1 MPVLDIIPRHTPM
14 KIIPRAILSVAI
26 AICCCTG
33 ALPAQDRPG
42 QYDRA
47 DIEIGSRLYATQCV
61 ACHGPNGDMITGI
74 DLRRGLFKTAFSDED
89 LTRVLTTGR
98 PDAGMPAFGT
108 LQPREMTGIVAFIR
122 AGFDASAS
130 VKLGDPARG
139 QALFSGKGAC
149 GSCHR
154 VNGRGPRL
162 ASDLSDIGAIRTPA
176 SLQRTLLDPARSLI
190 PANRSVVAVTR
201 EGKSIRGRRLN
212 EDTYTIQLIDDEERL
227 VSFAKSD
234 LRSLQMLPTTTMPS
248 YEKTLSADEIS
259 DLVAYLRTLKGL

>member
-1 MPVLDIIPRHTPM
+1 
-14 KIIPRAILSVAI
+14 
-26 AICCCTG
+26 
-33 ALPAQDRPG
+33 
-42 QYDRA
+42 
-47 DIEIGSRLYATQCV
+47 
-61 ACHGPNGDMITGI
+61 MITGI
-74 DLRRGLFKTAFSDED
+74 DLRRGLFKTAVSDAE

-98 PDAGMPAFGT
+98 PDAGMPAFGS
-108 LQPREMTGIVAFIR
+108 LQPREMMGVVAFIR

-130 VKLGDPARG
+130 VKLGDPGRG
-139 QALFSGKGAC
+139 QGLFFGKGAC

-201 EGKSIRGRRLN
+201 DGKSIRGRRLN

-227 VSFAKSD
+227 VSYTKSD
-234 LRSLQMLPTTTMPS
+234 LRSLQILSTSTMPS
-248 YEKTLSADEIS
+248 YEKTLSGDEIS